1 MGSHNT
7 RSIRLQGSLS
17 YLVATVLWGLNI
29 SLTEVLLDSWDPYFL
44 SVLRVALATIAFVA
58 VAALSTAKLPI
69 GQIVKLPGL
78 LSTSAFFAIFI
89 LLYNMGLH
97 FSDPVTA
104 AAVMAGTPVYAAIT
118 LAAVSQ
124 RALDPGFTVAATLTV
139 LGSLIA
145 LSSRWDSAGETGHS
159 VGALLILISYVFWN
173 LFTLGT
179 QQVFAKDS
187 TQLQRTLLVFIGATF
202 WLILGWL
209 ILRWVALAPPPNL
222 NPSSRE
228 LALLIV
234 CAVVITAG
242 GALFWNLGVS
252 RLGLAIGSLWQNM
265 VPVFG
270 VLIAALLGFIP
281 TIGQIVG
288 GLIVLSG
295 VLWMQWRR
303 RGT

>member
-1 MGSHNT
+1 
-7 RSIRLQGSLS
+7 
-17 YLVATVLWGLNI
+17 
-29 SLTEVLLDSWDPYFL
+29 LLDTWDPYFL
-44 SVLRVALATIAFVA
+44 SVLRVGLATVAFVVIA
-58 VAALSTAKLPI
+58 MFSTATLPI
-69 GQIVKLPGL
+69 NKIVQLRGL
-78 LSTSAFFAIFI
+78 LTTSAFFAIFI

-124 RALDPGFTVAATLTV
+124 RALDPGFYVAATLTII
-139 LGSLIA
+139 GSLIA
-145 LSSRWDSAGETGHS
+145 LASRWDSAGEGGHS
-159 VGALLILISYVFWN
+159 IGAMLILASYIFWN
-173 LFTLGT
+173 LFTLGV
-179 QQVFAKDS
+179 QQVFANDS
-187 TQLQRTLLVFIGATF
+187 TQLQRTLLVFIGATV

-209 ILRWVALAPPPNL
+209 VLRWVTLAPPANL
-222 NPSSRE
+222 NPNFSE
-228 LALLIV
+228 ITLLIL

-270 VLIAALLGFIP
+270 VFIAALIGFIP
-281 TIGQIVG
+281 TIGQVIG
-288 GLIVLSG
+288 GITVLSG
-295 VLWMQWRR
+295 VLWMQWQR